1 MKSLWELLQ
10 EYWNKYFSSKQ
21 ANVNLIVNYPEY
33 DKCTIHIAIQ
43 RIKDDWNMGNTSFLI
58 NHNRYNLINPV
69 LIYENKKYSR
79 GDYFP
84 IRMESKFGNKAIA
97 FQLEITEGEAGEQV
111 SDEYETICGVEF
123 DIVSEPLNIAWRG
136 VDTAVVTPEFQT
148 IDCNFLITYK

>member
-1 MKSLWELLQ
+1 MKDLFEILK

-79 GDYFP
+79 GDYSP
-84 IRMESKFGNKAIA
+84 IEMKALLQNKIIA
-97 FQLEITEGEAGEQV
+97 LQLRCNGSGEQV

-123 DIVSEPLNIAWRG
+123 DIASEPLNIAWRG